1 MGVQT
6 PGSAPPVGLR
16 DDDVW
21 EDAVP
26 SATRSDD
33 GMINE
38 RAKSQ
43 IIIKSRLDLND
54 ATMIVRNPDNVVLN
68 QDNY

>member
-26 SATRSDD
+26 SATRSGD

-43 IIIKSRLDLND
+43 IIIKSRLDQNG
-54 ATMIVRNPDNVVLN
+54 AAKVVRNPDKLS
-68 QDNY
+68 